1 MERFAKRVQRQACLN
16 YAERKETKV
25 NTNVSLSECRDK
37 LAWTM
42 PSEKKRRLQY
52 QRFAKRVQRQAC
64 LDYAERKET
73 KVAIPTF
80 R

>member
-37 LAWTM
+37 LA
-42 PSEKKRRLQY
+42 
-52 QRFAKRVQRQAC
+52 
-64 LDYAERKET
+64 
-73 KVAIPTF
+73 
-80 R
+80 